1 MRDRLRVRR
10 LRLAPAARP
19 ESDKTVEPLAISEA
33 DHFLAMEQLERVSA
47 VVQAATTRPGPH
59 IHGREDL
66 KGSRFWALE
75 TESESSDAESV
86 VSIDTPEF
94 ISRAQ
99 EAGFTLPQMLT
110 AEKELDDYP
119 SAEQP
124 KEGTMAKK
132 IIDAMVRR

>member
-1 MRDRLRVRR
+1 MRDRLRVRC

-47 VVQAATTRPGPH
+47 VVQAATTRSGPH

-110 AEKELDDYP
+110 AEKELDD
-119 SAEQP
+119 
-124 KEGTMAKK
+124 
-132 IIDAMVRR
+132 